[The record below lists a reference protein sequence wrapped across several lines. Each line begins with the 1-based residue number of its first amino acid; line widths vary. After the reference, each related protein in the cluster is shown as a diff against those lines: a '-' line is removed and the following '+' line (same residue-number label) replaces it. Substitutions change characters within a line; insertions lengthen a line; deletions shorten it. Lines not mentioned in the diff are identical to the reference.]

1 MDTNVP
7 LLVFTP
13 RVGNKEHLSTHM
25 KFHTG
30 TIQFRML
37 NSTEVFFSFQPGLS
51 IVGDCFCLVEEL
63 FFKRQCFI
71 SAKNNQIYFHSF
83 TDYNELKPN
92 NLKF

>member
-1 MDTNVP
+1 MDTSVP

-13 RVGNKEHLSTHM
+13 CAGHKEHLSTHM

-30 TIQFRML
+30 TIQFQML
-37 NSTEVFFSFQPGLS
+37 NGTEVFFSFQPGLS

-71 SAKNNQIYFHSF
+71 SAK
-83 TDYNELKPN
+83 K
-92 NLKF
+92 

>member
-1 MDTNVP
+1 
-7 LLVFTP
+7 
-13 RVGNKEHLSTHM
+13 M

-37 NSTEVFFSFQPGLS
+37 NGTEVFFSFQPGLS

-71 SAKNNQIYFHSF
+71 SAKNNQIYFRSF